1 MNDAMRAL
9 MASKS
14 SDLHTP
20 PDSLSMRPVRASV
33 TISADTLPITG
44 AVSGS
49 SITLGSNTT
58 SALAQGNA
66 ASNVLNY
73 TAGATYGAGTGNAA
87 NSTMDVF
94 ALPFGFGETT
104 TAQAAV
110 LNFQGNSGAVSATS
124 EQASYLVALNGTD
137 TPTLTNATVNVI
149 GNAVSAS
156 AYGNSATNQVTA
168 VALNT
173 NRPTIAVSNYQTNSG
188 PVTASVSTV
197 TYGVTSGLGA
207 ITGSSI
213 GVNSNSITA
222 TAVGNSAT
230 SSIVAAH

>member
-1 MNDAMRAL
+1 MIRQAIAF
-9 MASKS
+9 A
-14 SDLHTP
+14 P
-20 PDSLSMRPVRASV
+20 ASV
-33 TISADTLPITG
+33 GNVSVGFDILGHSIEGPGDRVTVRRVPSRDVRIAAVRGIDAPLPTD
-44 AVSGS
+44 
-49 SITLGSNTT
+49 
-58 SALAQGNA
+58 A
-66 ASNVLNY
+66 ASN
-73 TAGATYGAGTGNAA
+73 TAGAALIALSRA
-87 NSTMDVF
+87 L

-173 NRPTIAVSNYQTNSG
+173 NSPTIAVSNYQTNSG